1 MTTDDQMLQAR
12 ILALEKAKAALKLEG
27 YIFSADIKAR
37 LYNSEEG
44 RGLSPSQKCV
54 IDHILEA
61 LEAVLQGNAVVPP
74 HPDYQSCRDM
84 HEGRP

>member
-1 MTTDDQMLQAR
+1 MTTDEQMLQAQ
-12 ILALEKAKAALKLEG
+12 ILALEKAKVALELEG
-27 YIFSADIKAR
+27 RIYSADIKNR

-44 RGLSPSQKCV
+44 RGLSLSQKCV

-61 LEAVLQGNAVVPP
+61 LEAALQGNEVLPP
-74 HPDYQSCRDM
+74 HPGYQSCREM

>member
-12 ILALEKAKAALKLEG
+12 ILALKKSKAALKLEG
-27 YIFSADIKAR
+27 SISSAAVRTR

-44 RGLSPSQKCV
+44 RRLSPSQKCA
-54 IDHILEA
+54 IEHILDA
-61 LEAVLQGNAVVPP
+61 LEAVLQGNEVIAP
-74 HPDYQSCRDM
+74 HPNYQSCRHM